1 MKPPDK
7 GPETGLAATFERMLS
22 GGHPNS
28 LGRVLDVV
36 AMVLADQGK
45 LAALFD
51 CYRSDD
57 ATVRLRTSS
66 ALKRVFREK
75 RTWFS
80 DYIDRF
86 HALVPALKQPSAAWT
101 LAQLHLEMADLLS
114 GTQRA
119 RAAEITRAQLAQCTD
134 WIVIIHSINLLEHW
148 AKEDRRLKAWLV
160 EELKRFEKDGRKSVR
175 KRALRS
181 QAVLARL

>member
-1 MKPPDK
+1 
-7 GPETGLAATFERMLS
+7 
-22 GGHPNS
+22 
-28 LGRVLDVV
+28 
-36 AMVLADQGK
+36 MVLADQGK
-45 LAALFD
+45 LAAFFD

-57 ATVRLRTSS
+57 ATFRLRTSS

-134 WIVIIHSINLLEHW
+134 
-148 AKEDRRLKAWLV
+148 
-160 EELKRFEKDGRKSVR
+160 
-175 KRALRS
+175 
-181 QAVLARL
+181 